1 MSNQAPIYKLSSSK
15 NQIERISDGLRQ
27 LKLGGMQTSFE
38 DVCQM
43 ALSEHKSPFD
53 MLQTLVELQMEWDN
67 NGHIKRRI
75 DKAGFPYERELTDFN
90 YSLQPSINQQSRLTN
105 LPREDLL
112 IKHKIL
118 SFLDP
123 TE

>member
-1 MSNQAPIYKLSSSK
+1 
-15 NQIERISDGLRQ
+15 
-27 LKLGGMQTSFE
+27 MQTSFE

-90 YSLQPSINQQSRLTN
+90 YSLQPSINQQQINEFASGRFSSSVIFFH
-105 LPREDLL
+105 LL
-112 IKHKIL
+112 YR
-118 SFLDP
+118 S
-123 TE
+123 